1 MRAQPRGAAVPVTVG
16 AANGAA
22 PRRCWRGPDI
32 EELMR
37 GLPDPPRRL
46 RVLNPFD
53 PLLRDRHRLSRL
65 FAFDYRI
72 EVFVPAPRRQWGYY
86 VFPLLEGE
94 RLVGRLDMKAARAAG
109 TLDVTALWLEPG
121 CASAGGARNAS
132 RPSSTASGASSG
144 STRSASRTA
153 TSGGAG
159 EPGPRQLAARAAPWL
174 TRRPPGGRRG
184 PSG

>member
-16 AANGAA
+16 AANGA
-22 PRRCWRGPDI
+22 RRAGLARPDI

-94 RLVGRLDMKAARAAG
+94 RLVRRARHEGRARRRHARRHGALARAGRA
-109 TLDVTALWLEPG
+109 PQP
-121 CASAGGARNAS
+121 GARRRLEAELD
-132 RPSSTASGASSG
+132 RIRRFVGLDAVRFADGYLRRSG
-144 STRSASRTA
+144 
-153 TSGGAG
+153 
-159 EPGPRQLAARAAPWL
+159 
-174 TRRPPGGRRG
+174 
-184 PSG
+184 